1 MNYIMSCSNSQVQ
14 KLVSDMTSTCQHLLM
29 SANICQRLPAP
40 TSWCPHAT
48 HITCAEL
55 EFWLEVFLHATN
67 PQAEKQHNRYPSS
80 AQLRQHT
87 SQAIATS
94 KPSETTCKPR
104 KTTFKPH
111 TPTSSITAEL
121 EFSHGHHTTPGG
133 PSRNNAAQPLLQ
145 LSIQATTSNQGA
157 IEGAIKAIR
166 TINDCG
172 AEKS

>member
-55 EFWLEVFLHATN
+55 EFWLEAFLHATN

-111 TPTSSITAEL
+111 TPPSSITAEL

>member
-1 MNYIMSCSNSQVQ
+1 MSCGNSQVQ

-55 EFWLEVFLHATN
+55 EFWLEAFLHATN

-94 KPSETTCKPR
+94 KPRETTCKPR
-104 KTTFKPH
+104 KTTRKPPSN
-111 TPTSSITAEL
+111 PT
-121 EFSHGHHTTPGG
+121 HHLV
-133 PSRNNAAQPLLQ
+133 A
-145 LSIQATTSNQGA
+145 
-157 IEGAIKAIR
+157 
-166 TINDCG
+166 
-172 AEKS
+172 

>member
-94 KPSETTCKPR
+94 KPSETTCKP
-104 KTTFKPH
+104 H
-111 TPTSSITAEL
+111 TPPRSITAEL
-121 EFSHGHHTTPGG
+121 EFSRGYYTTPGG